1 MRILTSDDYEY
12 ELTKRDDGFV
22 VVESTPEGLEVLLD
36 TITLAGTA
44 TALVRGEERSSG
56 VQVLYDEDRPSDR
69 RVAVQPGTVAMWL
82 SFEVLNYL

>member
-12 ELTKRDDGFV
+12 KLTRRDDGYIV
-22 VVESTPEGLEVLLD
+22 LESTPEGIEVLLD

-44 TALVRGEERSSG
+44 TATVRGEERSSG
-56 VQVLYDEDRPSDR
+56 IQVPYEGDRLSER
-69 RVAVQPGTVAMWL
+69 RVAVHPGTAAMWL